1 MLCPKCGVMAP
12 EGAKFCEEDGTRL
25 VPIEIEPKGSV
36 VPVDPVVST
45 TPVPSVPVAAVRC
58 RCGAEASAID
68 AQGYCEECGRFC
80 GTRERDHIE
89 VVFDARFAG
98 VTDRGRRHTQNED
111 DMALARVVG
120 DPSTSDPST
129 SDPSIL
135 EAVSPNNVAHIMVVC
150 DGVSSSEHG
159 EQASRT
165 GCLTARDHLQK
176 FVEEGSRA
184 TSEQAEDAMRAAIKA
199 ANTAVCALP
208 HTANSAKDPPEA
220 TIVAALVQFGVATIG
235 WVGDSRAYWFGVD
248 FTLARALTHDHSWIN
263 DVVDAGTM
271 SEAEAEASPG
281 AHAIT
286 RCLGVPDADNED
298 GTATEPGIVRFEF
311 PGAGML
317 LLCSDGLWNYAS
329 HGEDIAALLKQM
341 PPESDADAITQAR
354 HLVDFANGKGGRDN
368 ITVAIAKFE

>member
-25 VPIEIEPKGSV
+25 VPNQIEAEGNT
-36 VPVDPVVST
+36 VPVVAVNPVSSNPVSSLV
-45 TPVPSVPVAAVRC
+45 TPVRC
-58 RCGAEASAID
+58 RCGAEASSID

-89 VVFDARFAG
+89 VVFDAFFAG

-111 DMALARVVG
+111 DMALTRVAG
-120 DPSTSDPST
+120 DPSTT
-129 SDPSIL
+129 
-135 EAVSPNNVAHIMVVC
+135 EAVSPNNVAHIIVVC

-165 GCLTARDHLQK
+165 GCLTTLDHLQK
-176 FVEEGSRA
+176 SVEAGIVA
-184 TSEQAEDAMRAAIKA
+184 TSEQAEGAMHAAIKA

-208 HTANSAKDPPEA
+208 HTANGPKDPPEA
-220 TIVAALVQFGVATIG
+220 TIVAALVQPGVATIG
-235 WVGDSRAYWFGVD
+235 WVGDSRAYWLSED
-248 FTLARALTHDHSWIN
+248 FTLARVLTHDHSWIN

-341 PPESDADAITQAR
+341 PPEADAITQAR

-368 ITVAIAKFE
+368 ITVAIARFE